1 MELLPKNVSVV
12 IPTAGKRTKEIE
24 SILSHLKGLGFEDVL
39 VITDDGNRLLNR
51 KFGACKAIHEWIY
64 TQDDD
69 VIVENI
75 PELLK
80 EAEKGLIVAN
90 TQPEHTAFY
99 AKEEN
104 SGGRICLIGW
114 GAIFHRDLL
123 ADTDRY
129 EAKFPIDELYKREF
143 DRVFTY
149 IHDIKLINGNLKH
162 FESAKDEGQA
172 MYREK
177 RHWDDLKAIIN
188 NLKQL

>member
-12 IPTAGKRTKEIE
+12 IPTILKRKDE
-24 SILSHLKGLGFEDVL
+24 LKAIKSFLTSVGFEDIIIAV
-39 VITDDGNRLLNR
+39 DGGNRLYNR
-51 KFGACKAIHEWIY
+51 RFGASMAVNDWIY

-69 VIVENI
+69 VIVENVL
-75 PELLK
+75 ELLK
-80 EAEKGLIVAN
+80 EAEKDKIVAN
-90 TQPEHTAFY
+90 TQPEHTEFY

-104 SGGRICLIGW
+104 GGGKICLIGW
-114 GAIFHRDLL
+114 GGIFHKDLL
-123 ADTDRY
+123 DDVDKY
-129 EAKFPIDELYKREF
+129 LAKFPKDELFLREF

-149 IHDIKLINGNLKH
+149 IHDKKLINGKLKH
-162 FESAKDEGQA
+162 FDSAKDEGQA